1 VKIPDT
7 SSGKLNGRTHG
18 VVVTK
23 DENVIVFNQAN
34 PAVLIFNKE
43 GELINSWGE
52 RFNGAHGF
60 TLVTENNIEYL
71 WLTDEFSGEVIK
83 TTLDGKTVLD
93 IAKPQTNVY
102 ETGKY
107 SPTWIAEFEKDKG
120 GNGDIWLADGYGS
133 NLVHRYSNEGI
144 YLSTISGDKGA
155 GRFNCPH
162 SLFFDYRKSEPELYV
177 ADRGNRRFQV
187 FDPEGNFK
195 RSFGKDFLYLPCG
208 GTVKDDLL
216 YVPELWARIAILD
229 ENDKLITFIG
239 RNEEVCNLPG
249 WPNHEKKLIEE
260 GKFNSPHDLTVD
272 AHGNIFVVE
281 WIIGG
286 RITKLEKII

>member
-1 VKIPDT
+1 MIVGSGKFKYKWIENWVKIPDT

-107 SPTWIAEFEKDKG
+107 SPT
-120 GNGDIWLADGYGS
+120 
-133 NLVHRYSNEGI
+133 
-144 YLSTISGDKGA
+144 
-155 GRFNCPH
+155 
-162 SLFFDYRKSEPELYV
+162 
-177 ADRGNRRFQV
+177 
-187 FDPEGNFK
+187 
-195 RSFGKDFLYLPCG
+195 
-208 GTVKDDLL
+208 
-216 YVPELWARIAILD
+216 
-229 ENDKLITFIG
+229 
-239 RNEEVCNLPG
+239 
-249 WPNHEKKLIEE
+249 
-260 GKFNSPHDLTVD
+260 
-272 AHGNIFVVE
+272 
-281 WIIGG
+281 
-286 RITKLEKII
+286 